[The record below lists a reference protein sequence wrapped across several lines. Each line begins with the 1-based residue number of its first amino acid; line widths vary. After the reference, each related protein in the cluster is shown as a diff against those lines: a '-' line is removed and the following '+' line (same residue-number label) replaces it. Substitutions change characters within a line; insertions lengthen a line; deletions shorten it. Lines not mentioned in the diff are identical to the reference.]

1 MRELKA
7 SLCYGND
14 SPGVMSPTPKPF
26 EAVYPPT
33 DLSEV
38 VASLRR
44 ELSSMDKMV
53 EEQAA
58 EIAALRE
65 AVRMVLDYEQGIGVF
80 DFSGL
85 SAYERQNAAFD
96 AWLEVRERMVRALE
110 DGR

>member
-1 MRELKA
+1 MDQADLDEIT
-7 SLCYGND
+7 SL
-14 SPGVMSPTPKPF
+14 
-26 EAVYPPT
+26 EQ
-33 DLSEV
+33 
-38 VASLRR
+38 RIR
-44 ELSSMDKMV
+44 
-53 EEQAA
+53 EQAA